1 MCHSHPGPDHP
12 IYAFCIAGMIGMWHS
27 SELLLIEVGAGSL
40 ELFAQV
46 GFELQFFLSLPP
58 K

>member
-1 MCHSHPGPDHP
+1 
-12 IYAFCIAGMIGMWHS
+12 MIGMWHS